1 VHYHGFANFAAA
13 VSGSLYLD
21 RNFALAPGG
30 DQPRRRGRRAP
41 SAGFDFFYPEFS
53 IAFIEQNE
61 IMPHDIA
68 FDSCAETVFSFRQN
82 RCGGAGS
89 GFNDTRKK
97 QKTDYRYD
105 RRRIFH

>member
-1 VHYHGFANFAAA
+1 VNHHGFADFAAA

-21 RNFALAPGG
+21 RDFALAPGG

-41 SAGFDFFYPEFS
+41 SAGLDFFDPEFS
-53 IAFIEQNE
+53 IALVEQNE

-68 FDSCAETVFSFRQN
+68 FDRRAETVFGLRQN
-82 RCGGAGS
+82 RCGSAGS

-97 QKTDYRYD
+97 QKTD
-105 RRRIFH
+105 